1 VRLWSLHPQ
10 YLDAKGLVAL
20 WREALLA
27 RRVLQ
32 DRTQGYRRHPQ
43 LKRFKAQPNPLTAIE
58 VYLQGVYEEA
68 VRRGYR
74 FDASKVDATTE
85 SMSLCVTR
93 GQLRYE
99 VLHLKQKLKGR
110 DRACYQRLVDV
121 PDIQAHP
128 LFQVVDG
135 DIEAWERRG

>member
-1 VRLWSLHPQ
+1 MRLWSLHPQ

-32 DRTQGYRRHPQ
+32 GRTQGYCRHPQ
-43 LKRFKAQPNPLTAIE
+43 LERFKAGPNPLAAIE
-58 VYLQGVYEEA
+58 VYLQGVYTEA
-68 VRRGYR
+68 VRRGYH
-74 FDASKVDATTE
+74 FDSRKVD
-85 SMSLCVTR
+85 SMALCTPLCVTE

-128 LFQVVDG
+128 LFQVVEG